1 VEEVGAEE
9 EWPARPA
16 DDHEEEAE
24 DQAGVTVER
33 FSRDTGGGGASELL
47 LLLEGLCLSWGL
59 NVHDRWSGE

>member
-16 DDHEEEAE
+16 DDHEEKAE
-24 DQAGVTVER
+24 DQAGVTVEW
-33 FSRDTGGGGASELL
+33 FSRDTGGGVASEL
-47 LLLEGLCLSWGL
+47 LLLEGLCLSWGF